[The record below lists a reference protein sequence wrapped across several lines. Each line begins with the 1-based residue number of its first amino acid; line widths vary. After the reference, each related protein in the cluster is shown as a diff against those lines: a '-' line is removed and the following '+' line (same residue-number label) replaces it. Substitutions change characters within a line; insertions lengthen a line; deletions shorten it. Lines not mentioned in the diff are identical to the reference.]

1 MSMTAATDRLPGG
14 RELTTVARARPRS
27 LWRDAY
33 HRLIRNRA
41 AVAGGL
47 MFGVIILMAILAPL
61 LLPHDPNALN
71 PRQSLQPPS
80 VANWF
85 GTDQFGRDILSRIIL
100 GSRISVVMGLV
111 AVTIAVTG
119 GSFMGLLVGYYQGLL
134 DMVVGRLVDVM
145 FAFPGILLALVVI
158 AILGP
163 DLSSA
168 MIAVGISAMPLY
180 IRVVRGSVLS
190 LRHVEYVEAARV
202 SGASDLRIVL
212 RHVLPNILAPIIVLA
227 SLGIASAIIA
237 GAALSFLG
245 LGVRPPTPDWG
256 EMLSN
261 SRAYLSSAWWMSTF
275 PGLAIV
281 IMVMSIN
288 LLGDGLRDALDPRM
302 RDRA

>member
-1 MSMTAATDRLPGG
+1 MTMTVTTNQRAVSGHGLAAAAG
-14 RELTTVARARPRS
+14 RPRS

-33 HRLIRNRA
+33 RRLLRNKG
-41 AVAGGL
+41 AVVGGIVFVL
-47 MFGVIILMAILAPL
+47 IILMALTAPL
-61 LLPHDPNALN
+61 LAPHDPIALS
-71 PRQSLQPPS
+71 PRQSLQQPN
-80 VANWF
+80 ATFWF
-85 GTDQFGRDILSRIIL
+85 GTDQFGRDVLSRIIS
-100 GSRISVVMGLV
+100 GARVSVAMGLV

-119 GSFMGLLVGYYQGLL
+119 GSLIGLLVGYYQGWL
-134 DMVVGRLVDVM
+134 DMAVGRLVDVM

-163 DLSSA
+163 DLISA

-190 LRHVEYVEAARV
+190 LRTTEYIEAARV
-202 SGASDLRIVL
+202 MGGSDLRIVL
-212 RHVLPNILAPIIVLA
+212 RHILPNTLAPIIVLA

-245 LGVRPPTPDWG
+245 LGIRPPTPDWG

-261 SRAYLSSAWWMSTF
+261 SRAYLSSAWWLSTF

-288 LLGDGLRDALDPRM
+288 LLGDGLRDALDPRLQ
-302 RDRA
+302 DKV